1 MNEVAT
7 TTHQIMKSK
16 PKASW
21 KDKNKIP
28 RYGTHDYLSNQ
39 YL

>member
-16 PKASW
+16 PKATRS
-21 KDKNKIP
+21 DKNKIP
-28 RYGTHDYLSNQ
+28 RYGSHDCLSDQ
-39 YL
+39 HS